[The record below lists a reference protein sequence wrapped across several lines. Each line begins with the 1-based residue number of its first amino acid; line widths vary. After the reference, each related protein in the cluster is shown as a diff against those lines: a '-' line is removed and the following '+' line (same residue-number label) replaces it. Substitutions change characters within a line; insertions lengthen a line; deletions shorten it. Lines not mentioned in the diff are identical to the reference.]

1 MKFFDWAYKN
11 GDSIASGLE
20 YIPLPDR
27 GEGRGAQRLAR
38 RGEGPDGK
46 PVM

>member
-11 GDSIASGLE
+11 GDSMAQELE

-27 GEGRGAQRLAR
+27 GEGRSPRAPGTPR
-38 RGEGPDGK
+38 
-46 PVM
+46 